1 LLNLKHETSSSFGRE
16 LDVLRNILVE
26 VSFLFLTSFY
36 LLKLYSAV
44 SKLYYEVI
52 LFMEFYLIIN

>member
-36 LLKLYSAV
+36 LLKLYSAYTMPR
-44 SKLYYEVI
+44 K
-52 LFMEFYLIIN
+52 YLWIERSDVNSG

>member
-1 LLNLKHETSSSFGRE
+1 LNLKHETSSSFGRE

-36 LLKLYSAV
+36 LLKLYSAP
-44 SKLYYEVI
+44 KLP
-52 LFMEFYLIIN
+52 YLPKA